1 MAGSTWDRRVGRSAM
16 TAARSASL
24 SARQPAISF
33 RVRKQPRHRP
43 LSPSTAQTMTQ
54 GVAMALGG
62 PGLLGLGTLIVT
74 QTRKTLRLLTNKF
87 ANSRNRLILPNDAK
101 RLTVESHWYDA
112 SLFIVL
118 RKETPR

>member
-1 MAGSTWDRRVGRSAM
+1 M

-24 SARQPAISF
+24 SDRQAAISF
-33 RVRKQPRHRP
+33 SVRKQPRQWP
-43 LSPSTAQTMTQ
+43 LSPSTAHTMTQ

-62 PGLLGLGTLIVT
+62 PGRLGVAALIVT
-74 QTRKTLRLLTNKF
+74 QRRKSLRLLTNKV
-87 ANSRNRLILPNDAK
+87 ANSRNCLMLSDDAK